1 MSVDRTAYERAR
13 EGSPFS
19 NHTQWEI
26 WSANWCCR
34 CREDGMGVGKDDP
47 QCELITVA
55 VCYGRTPLEWLT
67 ANPDGGVPGD
77 YHCINFRSRDNPP
90 DWGREPRP
98 IPDAPGQ
105 AALFDRAPW
114 TGVKM
119 PPGTEPQQVLADA

>member
-1 MSVDRTAYERAR
+1 MTDDRTAYERAR

-19 NHTQWEI
+19 NHTEWEI
-26 WSANWCCR
+26 WSANWCENCR
-34 CREDGMGVGKDDP
+34 NDGMGVGKDTP

-67 ANPDGGVPGD
+67 ASPDGNVPGE

-98 IPDAPGQ
+98 IPDPPGQ
-105 AALFDRAPW
+105 ETLFDRETY
-114 TGVKM
+114 TGVRM
-119 PPGTEPQQVLADA
+119 PLLADPQRELADA